1 MAWPSSC
8 VCYADTLIPNLTVY
22 EMLMYTAE
30 LKNSR
35 KMPLAEKREKVL
47 DHLVIVPCCPVLLLP
62 DSRWYLHVI
71 SNTRLG

>member
-1 MAWPSSC
+1 
-8 VCYADTLIPNLTVY
+8 
-22 EMLMYTAE
+22 MLMYTAE